1 MHEGNQT
8 LFIYCFNFL
17 FFFVELSNCKDTNQD
32 FIYIIILIK
41 SIVEIRWTN
50 NIFMPSYFYFWI
62 IENRHFPLLA
72 DFCATFGHQWVCKL
86 HNCNIFDRWWQ
97 IFNHKIKLVKQAGS
111 QCTGEDVYGGT
122 CSTVS
127 IERDASII
135 LTPYHHE
142 PTIIACLLLKYIKY
156 KSELLNK
163 GLRGYNRKSFG
174 MARRKFY
181 YRQQKFMIY
190 VFRPRGIWA
199 NSKLLIVIS

>member
-8 LFIYCFNFL
+8 LFYILLQFPV
-17 FFFVELSNCKDTNQD
+17 FFVELSNCKDTNQD

-111 QCTGEDVYGGT
+111 QCIGEDVYGGT
-122 CSTVS
+122 YSTIS
-127 IERDASII
+127 IERDAISSWAHHCLSAPKIYKILEIYNFPQKRQICHFNIFIHFCWATTSIW
-135 LTPYHHE
+135 
-142 PTIIACLLLKYIKY
+142 
-156 KSELLNK
+156 
-163 GLRGYNRKSFG
+163 SF
-174 MARRKFY
+174 
-181 YRQQKFMIY
+181 
-190 VFRPRGIWA
+190 V
-199 NSKLLIVIS
+199 